1 MRAPPILFLL
11 LLLAVLLAAATAEGG
26 GNRRALGEEE
36 WGYLDPTDP
45 KGYRLARFA
54 IREHN
59 TEDKDSLVFNN
70 QVWEF
75 YRHVVDPTR
84 YRIFFE
90 AGYAG
95 WPPRKYEAI
104 VWEREIRHLFYLAP
118 SDRP

>member
-1 MRAPPILFLL
+1 MRAPPILLL
-11 LLLAVLLAAATAEGG
+11 LLLLPVLLAAAAEGG
-26 GNRRALGEEE
+26 GSRRALGDEE
-36 WGYLDPTDP
+36 WVNLNPTLP
-45 KGYRLARFA
+45 KAYDLARFA
-54 IREHN
+54 VEEHN
-59 TEDKDSLVFNN
+59 KEDKDTLVFNN
-70 QVWEF
+70 FVWNF
-75 YRHVVDPTR
+75 YRHIEDPTR